1 MTTTPPRAAG
11 DPRPEASA
19 AEAERIGPVLASTP
33 VTDTDVVA
41 PESHPAGRRRR
52 GERPR
57 WWLHIVLALGLI
69 AMIMPF
75 VWMILGSLKSDAEI
89 RQNPTGFLPQ
99 NPTTENY
106 ETLFGRLDFT
116 TFFIN
121 SFVVALFVT
130 LGNIVFC
137 SMIGYALAK
146 LQFRGKKL
154 LFGLVLGTL
163 MVPGVVTF
171 VPLFVLTAN
180 LGLVN
185 SYPGLILPFLIS
197 PLGVFLM
204 RQFMLSLPDELI
216 EAARIDGAGEWR
228 IFLRVI
234 MPMCGPAV
242 ATLTILTFLASWNN
256 FLWPLVVA
264 TTEDMY
270 TLPVALALYSVSQNA
285 AKYGLMMAGAVV
297 VVVPVLLV
305 FVFLQRYFVQGI
317 ALTGIK

>member
-1 MTTTPPRAAG
+1 VTAIAP
-11 DPRPEASA
+11 
-19 AEAERIGPVLASTP
+19 TP
-33 VTDTDVVA
+33 VETTAGSDEIA
-41 PESHPAGRRRR
+41 PAGRRRT
-52 GERPR
+52 GSR
-57 WWLHIVLALGLI
+57 WWLHVVLTLGLI
-69 AMIMPF
+69 AMLTPF
-75 VWMILGSLKSDAEI
+75 AWMILGSFKTDAEI
-89 RQNPTGFLPQ
+89 RRHPTEFLPRE
-99 NPTTENY
+99 PTLDNFT
-106 ETLFGRLDFT
+106 TLFGRLDFT

-121 SFVVALFVT
+121 SIVVAVFVT
-130 LGNIVFC
+130 VGNIVFC
-137 SMIGYALAK
+137 SMVGYALAK

-154 LFGLVLGTL
+154 LFALVLGTL

-185 SYPGLILPFLIS
+185 SYPGLILPFLIT

-204 RQFMLSLPDELI
+204 RQFMLGLPDELI
-216 EAARIDGAGEWR
+216 EAARIDGASEWR

-234 MPMCGPAV
+234 MPLCGPAI

-270 TLPVALALYSVSQNA
+270 TLPVALALYSVGQNA
-285 AKYGLMMAGAVV
+285 ARYGLMMAGAVV
-297 VVVPVLLV
+297 VVVPVLIV
-305 FVFLQRYFVQGI
+305 FVVLQRHFVQGL